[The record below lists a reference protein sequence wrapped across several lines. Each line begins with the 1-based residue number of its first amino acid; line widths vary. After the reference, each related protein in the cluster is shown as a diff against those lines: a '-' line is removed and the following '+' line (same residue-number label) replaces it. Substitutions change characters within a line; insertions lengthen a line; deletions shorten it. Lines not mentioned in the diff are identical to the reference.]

1 MNPLKIS
8 IKLIIASDDPAI
20 FGNFG
25 PGIVSLLKGIQ
36 RSGSLNQ
43 SAKDMNMSYSK
54 AWRIIREAEEMLGF
68 KLIDRLSG
76 SKGSLLTE
84 EGIRILDLFES
95 TKAAAIQSA
104 EEIFYRGLREEQLP
118 EDKKR

>member
-76 SKGSLLTE
+76 SKGSLLTA

>member
-1 MNPLKIS
+1 
-8 IKLIIASDDPAI
+8 
-20 FGNFG
+20 
-25 PGIVSLLKGIQ
+25 
-36 RSGSLNQ
+36 
-43 SAKDMNMSYSK
+43 MSYSK